1 MAVLALAVAAGCDSK
16 KEAVMTSGIDLTNLD
31 TTAVQ
36 GADFY
41 QYACGGWMKK
51 HPLTN
56 EYSRFGSFDMLAEN
70 NREQLKGL
78 IVEIAS
84 GQNAQGTIG
93 QKIGDIYNLA
103 MDSVK
108 LNADGVTPI
117 QADLEKI
124 ASVKDKSEIV
134 PLMAELAHS
143 GVFPYFSFYVGADIM
158 DSKSN
163 LFQLYQGGIS
173 LGEKEYYLDNDDV
186 TVNIRNKY
194 KEHIVKMFQ
203 LAGFDEAAAKKK
215 MEAVMDIETRIAK
228 ASFSAVEQR
237 NPAANYHK
245 MSLDEL
251 KKEIPGIDW
260 DAFLNGIGVKGV
272 TELSVSQ
279 VEPIK
284 EVEKII
290 NSLPVENQIAYM
302 QWSLIDRAA
311 GYLSDDLVA
320 QNFDFYGK
328 TLSGKQANQPRW
340 KRAVSTVN
348 GVLGEAVGQMYVE
361 KYFPAAAKERMVQLV
376 KNLQTALGER
386 IRNLEWMGDSTK
398 IKAIEKLN
406 SFYVKVGYPDKWR
419 DYTGLNI
426 EKDSYWANV
435 KRATEFELDYML
447 SKAGK
452 PVDRD
457 EWGMTPQTVNAYYN
471 PTTNEICFPAGILQ
485 YPFFDMNA
493 DDAFNYGAIGVVIG
507 HEMTHGFDDQGRQFD
522 KDGNLKDWWTAEDA
536 KRFEEFVNY
545 LTINVSEF
553 YRNPDQWELL
563 DKEVIPGLI
572 NRFGKD
578 LKIWSAACSTG
589 DEPYSLVMALSR
601 HLPLSHIHIIATDI
615 DKQVIEKAK
624 IGLYTEKSIAAV
636 PEDLKRRFFTKVG
649 ASYQIAQEIKDCV
662 EFKQHNL
669 LKDEYPTHCHMIVCR
684 NVLIYF
690 TEEAK
695 EEVFAKFSKSLIPE
709 GCLFI
714 GSTEQIIQY
723 KDMGYYRM
731 NSFFYGKNK

>member
-78 IVEIAS
+78 IVEIAA

-93 QKIGDIYNLA
+93 QKIGDIYKLA

-237 NPAANYHK
+237 NSAANYHK

-279 VEPIK
+279 VDPIK

-328 TLSGKQANQPRW
+328 TLSGKQTNQPRW

-536 KRFEEFVNY
+536 KRFEERAQVMVNFFDSIQV
-545 LTINVSEF
+545 L
-553 YRNPDQWELL
+553 
-563 DKEVIPGLI
+563 PGLNANGSLTLGENI
-572 NRFGKD
+572 ADHGGLQVSFQAFKNATKD
-578 LKIWSAACSTG
+578 APL
-589 DEPYSLVMALSR
+589 LVKDGF
-601 HLPLSHIHIIATDI
+601 T
-615 DKQVIEKAK
+615 
-624 IGLYTEKSIAAV
+624 
-636 PEDLKRRFFTKVG
+636 PEQRFFL
-649 ASYQIAQEIKDCV
+649 SYAGVWAGNIRD
-662 EFKQHNL
+662 
-669 LKDEYPTHCHMIVCR
+669 
-684 NVLIYF
+684 
-690 TEEAK
+690 
-695 EEVFAKFSKSLIPE
+695 
-709 GCLFI
+709 
-714 GSTEQIIQY
+714 EQIRLQTKSDPHSLGRWRVNGALPQIGAWY
-723 KDMGYYRM
+723 DAFGIKEGDPMYLAPEKRV
-731 NSFFYGKNK
+731 SIW